1 MKHLIPCPECNRHVR
16 VSELECPFCAL
27 PLDLA
32 NTPPPQLPR
41 SRLSRAATLAF
52 GATLVSAA
60 AISACSE
67 GTAVVPP
74 YGAAPG
80 EGAGAGAGPANGGSG
95 GSAQPSAGQ
104 SGVAGSLNLGS
115 GGGTVYGGP
124 PSEGGMG
131 GTIDLPGAAGASGEA
146 GAGAVQDGG
155 GGNGGGPFAVY
166 GGPP

>member
-52 GATLVSAA
+52 GATLVSAT
-60 AISACSE
+60 AISACGDS
-67 GTAVVPP
+67 TAANVGGGGLV
-74 YGAAPG
+74 YGAPPG
-80 EGAGAGAGPANGGSG
+80 GEF
-95 GSAQPSAGQ
+95 
-104 SGVAGSLNLGS
+104 GVAGFQNT
-115 GGGTVYGGP
+115 GGDGGIVPLYGAP
-124 PSEGGMG
+124 DAGMG
-131 GTIDLPGAAGASGEA
+131 GTIDLPGAAGAAGASGEA
-146 GAGAVQDGG
+146 GAGGAPDPSGG
-155 GGNGGGPFAVY
+155 KGGAPVAVY